1 MICIIGLG
9 NPGMKY
15 KKTRHNAGF
24 RVIDLLAGEYGIR
37 MKGSKFQA
45 KVGEGFAHGKKIL
58 LVKPLTY
65 MNASGWAVSA
75 VLEYYKV
82 PIEDMVVLYD
92 DMDLP
97 LGALRIRERGSA
109 GGHNG
114 LKSIIGYL
122 KTEDF
127 ARVRIGI
134 GKPEGSKGTI
144 PHVLGKFN
152 GEENALAEQIFR
164 RCAQAVDCLV
174 REGVQM
180 AQSRYNG

>member
-1 MICIIGLG
+1 MICIFGLG
-9 NPGMKY
+9 NPGIKY

-24 RVIDLLAGEYGIR
+24 RVVDLLAKEYGVR
-37 MKGSKFQA
+37 LKASKFQA
-45 KVGEGFAHGKKIL
+45 KVGEGFAYGKKIL

-65 MNASGWAVSA
+65 MNDSGWAVSA
-75 VLEYYKV
+75 VLDYYKV
-82 PIEDMVVLYD
+82 PVEDMVVLYD

-114 LKSIIGYL
+114 LKSIIGYT

-127 ARVRIGI
+127 VRVRIGI
-134 GKPEGSKGTI
+134 GKPEGNKGTI
-144 PHVLGKFN
+144 PHVLGKFS
-152 GEENALAEQIFR
+152 GEENAVAEQTFR
-164 RCAQAVDCLV
+164 RCAEAVDCLV
-174 REGVQM
+174 HEGVQA